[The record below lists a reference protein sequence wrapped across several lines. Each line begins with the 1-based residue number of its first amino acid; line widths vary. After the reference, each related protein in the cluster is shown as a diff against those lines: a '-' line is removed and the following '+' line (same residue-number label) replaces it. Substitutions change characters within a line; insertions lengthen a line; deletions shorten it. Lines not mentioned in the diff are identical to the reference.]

1 MKKGLLQKVSN
12 LFGRVTNKKTVMDRQ
27 LERLQ
32 LTILKD
38 YDCQIYAINA
48 FFTALIDYEHS
59 GKDLKLVNLHRNVDA
74 ALLYFGSSYED
85 QIQNIGV
92 QTKAI
97 YPLTEFI
104 TKNQL
109 WAKITK
115 TRKFHFR
122 KKYVSDKTFNDVVAA
137 INKAQDPEII
147 KLFNMYPFDFFAI
160 AYTAVAEVGHE
171 RLLKLQPWN
180 AGQVAI
186 KIIREA
192 RGLKEPNKNILLRVI
207 NIFYRLILKS
217 IKYLL
222 RFAVVVSV
230 LYFVYWLL
238 VSGNAMFLFD

>member
-12 LFGRVTNKKTVMDRQ
+12 LFGRVTRKKSVVDRQ

-32 LTILKD
+32 LTILED
-38 YDCQIYAINA
+38 YDYQIYALNA

-74 ALLYFGSSYED
+74 AVLYFGSSHKG
-85 QIQNIGV
+85 QIQNLGV

-104 TKNQL
+104 TKNDL
-109 WAKITK
+109 WAEITK
-115 TRKFHFR
+115 TRKFYFR

-137 INKAQDPEII
+137 INLHQDPEIL
-147 KLFNMYPFDFFAI
+147 KLFSMYPFDFFAI

-171 RLLKLQPWN
+171 KLLEAQPWN
-180 AGQVAI
+180 AGQSAI
-186 KIIREA
+186 KVIRKA
-192 RGLKEPNKNILLRVI
+192 RGLKEPNRNILLRVV
-207 NIFYRLILKS
+207 NIFYRLILKVL
-217 IKYLL
+217 KYLL
-222 RFAVVVSV
+222 KFSIVASV
-230 LYFVYWLL
+230 LYFLYWLL